1 MRMNQTKMAVAL
13 VVVCGVAGL
22 GVAFMRSPS
31 SPSAAQSAAQSA
43 EVAGFRAAMT
53 ANFAEHCF
61 QAARA
66 SSPAGVADA
75 KLHRFCDCTAT
86 RVNAALTDKEVTV
99 LAEQERKG
107 LTGAPALLMD
117 KAKPIAAA
125 CRGEAG
131 LTG

>member
-1 MRMNQTKMAVAL
+1 MNKTKMAVAL

-31 SPSAAQSAAQSA
+31 SLSVAQSA

-75 KLHRFCDCTAT
+75 KLHRFCDCTAS